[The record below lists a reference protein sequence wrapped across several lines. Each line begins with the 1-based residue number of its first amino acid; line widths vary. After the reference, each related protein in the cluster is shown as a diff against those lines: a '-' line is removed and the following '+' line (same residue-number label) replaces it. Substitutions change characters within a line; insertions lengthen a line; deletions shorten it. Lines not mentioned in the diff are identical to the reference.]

1 MLSAALLLTI
11 GCEPPPPPPKPTLS
25 IEPVAYDAL
34 SGWSEDDLSGAMTA
48 FRRSC
53 QKLTRLPRE
62 RVLSPNGVGGTVEN
76 WFGVCRE
83 AVALSETD
91 TNTETVR
98 AFFERHFQPHRIS
111 WGDDDQGLFTGYYEA
126 ELHGAWNRKP
136 PYTVPIFRRPN
147 DLITA
152 DLSLFDPE
160 WKDRKI
166 IGRIEGEKFVPYFT
180 RSAIETGALAGRDLE
195 MLWVD
200 DPVDAFFL
208 HIQGSGRV
216 RMTDG
221 SIVRVGYAGKNGRPY
236 VAIGRPLIER
246 GAIPKETMSMRA
258 IRDWLAAHPD
268 QMDEVLNL
276 NPSYVFFRQIDGE
289 GPIGAQGVALTPGR
303 SLAVDTKLLPLGAPV
318 WLETTDP
325 LTLKHRCGVS

>member
-1 MLSAALLLTI
+1 MQ
-11 GCEPPPPPPKPTLS
+11 G
-25 IEPVAYDAL
+25 
-34 SGWSEDDLSGAMTA
+34 SGGAFRNRYQHRDGARFLRTA
-48 FRRSC
+48 FPA
-53 QKLTRLPRE
+53 TP
-62 RVLSPNGVGGTVEN
+62 
-76 WFGVCRE
+76 
-83 AVALSETD
+83 
-91 TNTETVR
+91 
-98 AFFERHFQPHRIS
+98 HFL
-111 WGDDDQGLFTGYYEA
+111 GDDDQGLFTGYYEA

-325 LTLKHRCGVS
+325 LTPETSLRRLVIAQDTGGAIKGAVRGDLFWGYGDEAAAKAGAMKQQGRYFLLLPKGIPTS